1 MDTFLNREEL
11 KSLWGFLAIYI
22 SSALILMIIIAILYH
37 SNETNKIHE
46 KRLMEIKTV
55 IMSYEKELMRAEMD
69 KVPYTFH
76 SPKEFF
82 NVALLNKEKQPL
94 FSNANIPVFDLNTTR
109 YTVRELS
116 SPINDVAYIVVDEEK
131 KNLVYE
137 HFTKSF
143 EKSKDKFLDKPLYN
157 SLKLEGIKESN
168 INIAVYYKKSTSN
181 VLGQTYMKRTGEY
194 SVVCAI
200 LNMWLTAR
208 ALNIGMGWV
217 SILKPKKVN
226 KSSLASIGSFSVS

>member
-1 MDTFLNREEL
+1 MKF
-11 KSLWGFLAIYI
+11 
-22 SSALILMIIIAILYH
+22 
-37 SNETNKIHE
+37 NK
-46 KRLMEIKTV
+46 K
-55 IMSYEKELMRAEMD
+55 
-69 KVPYTFH
+69 
-76 SPKEFF
+76 
-82 NVALLNKEKQPL
+82 
-94 FSNANIPVFDLNTTR
+94 DLNTLTNIIASR
-109 YTVRELS
+109 RDVRGNNF
-116 SPINDVAYIVVDEEK
+116 INKRISNKKLNIILNSALHAPSVGYSQPWEFIVVDEEK

-137 HFTKSF
+137 HFTKAF
-143 EKSKDKFLDKPLYN
+143 NKSKTKFLDKPLYN

-217 SILKPKKVN
+217 SILKPKKIN
-226 KSSLASIGSFSVS
+226 KIFDIDKNEYKFIAYLCFGYTKGFYNEPELKKLKWNKKRKLKDCFLK

>member
-1 MDTFLNREEL
+1 MKF
-11 KSLWGFLAIYI
+11 
-22 SSALILMIIIAILYH
+22 
-37 SNETNKIHE
+37 NK
-46 KRLMEIKTV
+46 K
-55 IMSYEKELMRAEMD
+55 
-69 KVPYTFH
+69 
-76 SPKEFF
+76 
-82 NVALLNKEKQPL
+82 
-94 FSNANIPVFDLNTTR
+94 DLNTLTNIIASR
-109 YTVRELS
+109 RDIRGNNFIDKKISNKKLKIILESALNAPSVGYSQPWEF
-116 SPINDVAYIVVDEEK
+116 IVVDEEK

-217 SILKPKKVN
+217 SILKPKKIN
-226 KSSLASIGSFSVS
+226 KIFDINKKEYKLIAYLCFGYTKEFYDEPELKKLNWDKEKKLKNCILN

>member
-1 MDTFLNREEL
+1 MKF
-11 KSLWGFLAIYI
+11 
-22 SSALILMIIIAILYH
+22 
-37 SNETNKIHE
+37 NK
-46 KRLMEIKTV
+46 K
-55 IMSYEKELMRAEMD
+55 
-69 KVPYTFH
+69 
-76 SPKEFF
+76 
-82 NVALLNKEKQPL
+82 
-94 FSNANIPVFDLNTTR
+94 DLNTLTNIIASR
-109 YTVRELS
+109 RDIRGNNF
-116 SPINDVAYIVVDEEK
+116 INKKVSNKKLKVILESALNAPSVGYSQPWEFIVVDEEK

-137 HFTKSF
+137 HFTKAF
-143 EKSKDKFLDKPLYN
+143 NKSKTKFLDKPLYN

-217 SILKPKKVN
+217 SILEPKKIN
-226 KSSLASIGSFSVS
+226 KIFDIDKNEYKFIAYLCFGYTKGFYNEPELKKLKWNKKRKLKDCFLK

>member
-1 MDTFLNREEL
+1 MKFKKKDLNLLTKVIASRRDVRGNNFIN
-11 KSLWGFLAIYI
+11 KKI
-22 SSALILMIIIAILYH
+22 SNKKLNIILNSALHAPSVGYSQPWHFVLVD
-37 SNETNKIHE
+37 KE
-46 KRLMEIKTV
+46 KRE
-55 IMSYEKELMRAEMD
+55 
-69 KVPYTFH
+69 
-76 SPKEFF
+76 
-82 NVALLNKEKQPL
+82 
-94 FSNANIPVFDLNTTR
+94 
-109 YTVRELS
+109 
-116 SPINDVAYIVVDEEK
+116 
-131 KNLVYE
+131 LVYE
-137 HFTKSF
+137 HFNKSF

-217 SILKPKKVN
+217 SILKPKKIN
-226 KSSLASIGSFSVS
+226 KIFDIDKKEYKFIAYLCFGYTKEFYNEPELKKLKWNKKKKLKDCFLK

>member
-1 MDTFLNREEL
+1 MKF
-11 KSLWGFLAIYI
+11 
-22 SSALILMIIIAILYH
+22 
-37 SNETNKIHE
+37 NK
-46 KRLMEIKTV
+46 K
-55 IMSYEKELMRAEMD
+55 
-69 KVPYTFH
+69 
-76 SPKEFF
+76 
-82 NVALLNKEKQPL
+82 
-94 FSNANIPVFDLNTTR
+94 DLNTLTNIIASR
-109 YTVRELS
+109 RDIRGNNF
-116 SPINDVAYIVVDEEK
+116 INKKVSNKKLKVILESALNAPSVGYSQPWEFIVVDEEK

-137 HFTKSF
+137 HFTKAF
-143 EKSKDKFLDKPLYN
+143 NKSKTKFLDKPLYN

-217 SILKPKKVN
+217 SILKPKKIN
-226 KSSLASIGSFSVS
+226 KIFDIDKNEYKFIAYLCFGYTKKFYNEPELKKLKWNKKKKLKDSILN

>member
-1 MDTFLNREEL
+1 MKF
-11 KSLWGFLAIYI
+11 
-22 SSALILMIIIAILYH
+22 
-37 SNETNKIHE
+37 NK
-46 KRLMEIKTV
+46 K
-55 IMSYEKELMRAEMD
+55 
-69 KVPYTFH
+69 
-76 SPKEFF
+76 
-82 NVALLNKEKQPL
+82 
-94 FSNANIPVFDLNTTR
+94 DLNT
-109 YTVRELS
+109 LS
-116 SPINDVAYIVVDEEK
+116 NIIASRRDIRGNNFIDKEISNKKLKIILESALNAPSVGYSQPWEFIVVDEEK

-217 SILKPKKVN
+217 SILKPKKIN
-226 KSSLASIGSFSVS
+226 KIFGIDKNEYKFIAYLCFGYTKEFYNEPELKKLKWNKKRKLKDCFLK

>member
-1 MDTFLNREEL
+1 MKF
-11 KSLWGFLAIYI
+11 
-22 SSALILMIIIAILYH
+22 
-37 SNETNKIHE
+37 NK
-46 KRLMEIKTV
+46 K
-55 IMSYEKELMRAEMD
+55 
-69 KVPYTFH
+69 
-76 SPKEFF
+76 
-82 NVALLNKEKQPL
+82 
-94 FSNANIPVFDLNTTR
+94 DLNTLTNIIASKR
-109 YTVRELS
+109 DIRGNNF
-116 SPINDVAYIVVDEEK
+116 INKKVSNKKLKVILESALNAPSVGYSQPWEFIVVDEEK

-137 HFTKSF
+137 HFTKAF
-143 EKSKDKFLDKPLYN
+143 NKSKTKFLDKPLYN

-217 SILKPKKVN
+217 SILKPKKIN
-226 KSSLASIGSFSVS
+226 KIFDIDKNEYKFIAYLCFGYTKGFYNEPELKKLKWNKKRKLKDCFLK

>member
-1 MDTFLNREEL
+1 
-11 KSLWGFLAIYI
+11 
-22 SSALILMIIIAILYH
+22 MIFY
-37 SNETNKIHE
+37 
-46 KRLMEIKTV
+46 
-55 IMSYEKELMRAEMD
+55 
-69 KVPYTFH
+69 
-76 SPKEFF
+76 
-82 NVALLNKEKQPL
+82 
-94 FSNANIPVFDLNTTR
+94 
-109 YTVRELS
+109 VRKLR
-116 SPINDVAYIVVDEEK
+116 
-131 KNLVYE
+131 NLVYE

-217 SILKPKKVN
+217 SILKPKKIN
-226 KSSLASIGSFSVS
+226 KIFDIDKNEYKFIAYLCFGYTKEFYNEPELKKLKWNKKRKLKDCFLK

>member
-1 MDTFLNREEL
+1 MKF
-11 KSLWGFLAIYI
+11 
-22 SSALILMIIIAILYH
+22 
-37 SNETNKIHE
+37 NK
-46 KRLMEIKTV
+46 K
-55 IMSYEKELMRAEMD
+55 
-69 KVPYTFH
+69 
-76 SPKEFF
+76 
-82 NVALLNKEKQPL
+82 
-94 FSNANIPVFDLNTTR
+94 DLNTLR
-109 YTVRELS
+109 NIIVSRRDIRGNNF
-116 SPINDVAYIVVDEEK
+116 INKKVSNKKLKVILESALNAPSVGYSQPWEFIVVDEEK

-137 HFTKSF
+137 HFTKAF
-143 EKSKDKFLDKPLYN
+143 NKSKTKFLDKPLYN

-217 SILKPKKVN
+217 SILKPKKIN
-226 KSSLASIGSFSVS
+226 KIFDIDKNEYKFIAYLCFGYTKEFYNEPELKKLKWNKKRKLKDCFLK